1 MTCPN
6 KASSC
11 LQKGHQLR
19 EKTTTGADAIACS
32 HTSAGVGSAAAA
44 LAKLRQQ
51 PSGSAGSAARRAAA
65 GRSSARPALGNPLR
79 RIASIF
85 SGRTQRRQAGSA
97 TVFILSVGLKKPF
110 AAPRVLKCDAWSPGP
125 KKTPFIVD
133 LDPGW
138 MGAS

>member
-97 TVFILSVGLKKPF
+97 TVFILSVLKKPF
-110 AAPRVLKCDAWSPGP
+110 AASSEMRCLVR
-125 KKTPFIVD
+125 KKHRSSSI
-133 LDPGW
+133 
-138 MGAS
+138 